1 MLLDDFATP
10 LPGASAV
17 QPHTGA
23 GSSTVTQKLLEAR
36 TATKNDKESN
46 AMIDFEQAAQ
56 KKADITIWSCLPD
69 NGPDMTKHH
78 DIPFCSESEK
88 TGENREKSFTTF
100 NVTYTDSTSSTL
112 SQDECGDTMHELRD
126 MLSGSGQP
134 QTQGCSKNPP
144 AAPAAPPAQPD
155 SKDSK
160 GSNVTP
166 MTNVTIFPDYYSLQC
181 VESAMKATG
190 LTAARVTYHDFS
202 RFTESDGDSDG
213 PPGMTPSDS
222 DSDGPSEKL
231 LKESEKEAEELD
243 SEAEK
248 LDSSSDNSDSEVDI
262 QAALSEMLRMVAQR
276 RL

>member
-10 LPGASAV
+10 LTGASAV

-23 GSSTVTQKLLEAR
+23 GSSTVTQKLSEAR

-46 AMIDFEQAAQ
+46 AMIDFEQAA
-56 KKADITIWSCLPD
+56 
-69 NGPDMTKHH
+69 
-78 DIPFCSESEK
+78 
-88 TGENREKSFTTF
+88 R
-100 NVTYTDSTSSTL
+100 STSSTL

-160 GSNVTP
+160 ESNDTNVTP
-166 MTNVTIFPDYYSLQC
+166 MTNVTIIPDYYSLQC

-190 LTAARVTYHDFS
+190 LTC
-202 RFTESDGDSDG
+202 
-213 PPGMTPSDS
+213 
-222 DSDGPSEKL
+222 
-231 LKESEKEAEELD
+231 LD
-243 SEAEK
+243 
-248 LDSSSDNSDSEVDI
+248 LPN
-262 QAALSEMLRMVAQR
+262 
-276 RL
+276 

>member
-1 MLLDDFATP
+1 
-10 LPGASAV
+10 
-17 QPHTGA
+17 
-23 GSSTVTQKLLEAR
+23 
-36 TATKNDKESN
+36 
-46 AMIDFEQAAQ
+46 MIDFEQAA
-56 KKADITIWSCLPD
+56 
-69 NGPDMTKHH
+69 
-78 DIPFCSESEK
+78 
-88 TGENREKSFTTF
+88 R
-100 NVTYTDSTSSTL
+100 STSSTL

-160 GSNVTP
+160 ESNDTNVTP
-166 MTNVTIFPDYYSLQC
+166 MTNVTIIPDYYSLQC

-213 PPGMTPSDS
+213 PPGMVPSDS

-231 LKESEKEAEELD
+231 LKECM
-243 SEAEK
+243 
-248 LDSSSDNSDSEVDI
+248 NSLAMGQVFDAVTV
-262 QAALSEMLRMVAQR
+262 AATPKTTGAVLLETTTGAPTIAN
-276 RL
+276 